1 MKFPYLHLQLWDRD
15 IVKWNDCA
23 GVIEMMMVMLVV
35 MMLMMMIE
43 MMVVM
48 PMMMIVMMIS
58 RLYLFN
64 QLYRRHLTTVHIT
77 GEGAIDL
84 GRFYRKAYK
93 RNVAIKLFET
103 KKGGVAK
110 RAQKR
115 EKLR

>member
-23 GVIEMMMVMLVV
+23 GVIEMMM
-35 MMLMMMIE
+35 

-48 PMMMIVMMIS
+48 SMMMIVMMIS
-58 RLYLFN
+58 RLYLFD

>member
-1 MKFPYLHLQLWDRD
+1 MITVEEKIYC
-15 IVKWNDCA
+15 IAV
-23 GVIEMMMVMLVV
+23 LVV
-35 MMLMMMIE
+35 YL
-43 MMVVM
+43 
-48 PMMMIVMMIS
+48 S
-58 RLYLFN
+58 LYHR
-64 QLYRRHLTTVHIT
+64 YRRQITFVHIT